1 MCYAKRYAAVLLL
14 SSNLP
19 PVDYLLQL
27 PPQKRLN
34 VMKSLTALS
43 KYTGQYDRWQQI
55 RKQYNLR
62 WTTGTESI
70 TAMERF
76 FNPQCSLDHM
86 LQRVKAMIQV
96 LPYHMGLVVR
106 HALLTGLRCVEAV
119 ESVRLIQ
126 DNETFQEYYNPDAMT
141 LSHYKF
147 KEQFLRITKKAFLSY
162 ITLDNL
168 QPIRVLGCRTPT
180 YNAIRLTVKRHGL
193 DMDMNLC
200 RKIFASHL
208 IKSGLDSNT
217 VDMLQ
222 GRYPQSILVSR

>member
-1 MCYAKRYAAVLLL
+1 
-14 SSNLP
+14 
-19 PVDYLLQL
+19 
-27 PPQKRLN
+27 
-34 VMKSLTALS
+34 MKAITALA
-43 KYTGQYDRWQQI
+43 KYLGCYDSWQQI

-62 WTTGTESI
+62 WTTDTESI

-168 QPIRVLGCRTPT
+168 QPIRVLGCRTPP
-180 YNAIRLTVKRHGL
+180 
-193 DMDMNLC
+193 
-200 RKIFASHL
+200 L
-208 IKSGLDSNT
+208 ILPLG
-217 VDMLQ
+217 
-222 GRYPQSILVSR
+222 